1 MRSWQDCIDLMYPL
15 FANCSLCSLYNWRYT
30 KLGDLPHV
38 QTWPEYCVENPGF
51 FFDYQLIDVPDFN
64 GVGESEPN
72 PYFYQVK
79 SITKTVFVL
88 RFVTADKLSLLPRS
102 RDFSSLSTHFT
113 TQGAFLCAKIRDL
126 IKNSNFPI
134 GKETMHLKPDYFY
147 FYPFKPRTI
156 YMDFGERITRPQIMI

>member
-1 MRSWQDCIDLMYPL
+1 MYPL

-72 PYFYQVK
+72 PYFYQV
-79 SITKTVFVL
+79 TKYDEKCLCYDREAF
-88 RFVTADKLSLLPRS
+88 SLAKKP
-102 RDFSSLSTHFT
+102 SL
-113 TQGAFLCAKIRDL
+113 
-126 IKNSNFPI
+126 
-134 GKETMHLKPDYFY
+134 
-147 FYPFKPRTI
+147 
-156 YMDFGERITRPQIMI
+156 

>member
-1 MRSWQDCIDLMYPL
+1 MYPL

-79 SITKTVFVL
+79 KVWRKISLFCGLSRQISFLSCQEAVTLAVFRLILQLRVRFFVL
-88 RFVTADKLSLLPRS
+88 KSEIWS
-102 RDFSSLSTHFT
+102 
-113 TQGAFLCAKIRDL
+113 KIRIFGFEFFGWKRNNASKTGLFSIL
-126 IKNSNFPI
+126 IHWNYSHYNWI
-134 GKETMHLKPDYFY
+134 SAKELHG
-147 FYPFKPRTI
+147 R
-156 YMDFGERITRPQIMI
+156 R

>member
-15 FANCSLCSLYNWRYT
+15 FATCSLCSLYNWRYT

-72 PYFYQVK
+72 PYFYQVQK
-79 SITKTVFVL
+79 YLGSTNIFVL
-88 RFVTADKLSLLPRS
+88 RLVTADKLTVLPRS
-102 RDFSSLSTHFT
+102 RHSSSLSTYFI
-113 TQGAFLCAKIRDL
+113 TQGAVLCAKIRDL
-126 IKNSNFPI
+126 IKNSNI
-134 GKETMHLKPDYFY
+134 
-147 FYPFKPRTI
+147 
-156 YMDFGERITRPQIMI
+156 RIRIFRLEKKQFI